1 LNRILI
7 TSSDVKPLLYAPETY
22 VSLNMKFFDHLPVIV
37 AVLILAIVLVGEV
50 IVSTDSHDDFS
61 SSISVDGDRV
71 DFELGSRN
79 NHVYEVLSLRN
90 TLETPE
96 NVFIYYDKGHISAVD
111 KADVSTGARA
121 LDENYYVQQLVHTLE
136 VRGINTAKIVNAEAL
151 KELMSSDGKGKSV
164 VMLSGSIP
172 STVYD
177 GEEDSL
183 ILKWIESGGRLYW
196 LGNVLGKYIS
206 SGDSLITKEN
216 GTTLFL
222 GAECIQT
229 DQVWG
234 TSTSEGDVFW
244 DLLYFQNNETTYG
257 VDPSKLPDSAE
268 YKCIGYSDGTCST
281 FTFVTHGSGMICV
294 VGGEYSN
301 NQRMDLAHVIA
312 AGIGPTTVLVEDV
325 KGSVSGSVKGT
336 IARGDSVY
344 VIIGGLYT
352 VYCENHEVI

>member
-1 LNRILI
+1 
-7 TSSDVKPLLYAPETY
+7 
-22 VSLNMKFFDHLPVIV
+22 MKFFDHLPVIV
-37 AVLILAIVLVGEV
+37 AVLILAIVVVGEV

-61 SSISVDGDRV
+61 SSISVNGDKV

-79 NHVYEVLSLRN
+79 NHVYEVLSLKN

-96 NVFIYYDKGHISAVD
+96 NVFIYYDRDYVSAVD
-111 KADVSTGARA
+111 KANVSTGARA
-121 LDENYYVQQLVHTLE
+121 LDEEYYVQQLIHTLE
-136 VRGINTAKIVNAEAL
+136 VRGVDSSKTVDAKAL

-172 STVYD
+172 DTVYD
-177 GEEDSL
+177 GTYDSL
-183 ILKWIESGGRLYW
+183 ILKWIKSGGRLYW
-196 LGNVLGKYIS
+196 LGNVLGKYVS
-206 SGDSLITKEN
+206 TGDGLKTVEN

-229 DQVWG
+229 EHVWG
-234 TSTSEGDVFW
+234 TSTVEDDVFW
-244 DLLYFQNNETTYG
+244 DALYFQNSETTYG
-257 VDPSKLPDSAE
+257 VDVGKLPDAVK
-268 YKCIGYSDGTCST
+268 YKRIGFSDGIYST
-281 FTFVTHGSGMICV
+281 FTFVSFGSGMVCV
-294 VGGEYSN
+294 VGGDYSN
-301 NQRMDLAHVIA
+301 NQRMDLAQVIA
-312 AGIGPTTVLVEDV
+312 AGIGPSTELVEDV